1 MLQFKGEESVA
12 RAIRHFMHQTYEFVD
27 LQFND
32 VIEHSADANLHEAG
46 GKVIDSA
53 KKEFWSDIQR
63 LSDQVE
69 EGHFAIID
77 LVPITAQE
85 KYHAFVKNL
94 AQVLYR
100 ELVAIGGPDVSLEA
114 FTDFI
119 ARLSV
124 RNTAEFILL
133 SRSRQSD
140 RLQKLM
146 ETKTLSAWYTVFQV
160 EEWQEKHLK
169 DGIEQVI
176 ETISVSVFEKH
187 KDVLI
192 NADDRGDTF
201 ARTVLNELT
210 NRAESQLESDL
221 IDSLRHQAETKLVA
235 NDDQQTLKTSI
246 IPEVASKK
254 VDRLHKF
261 TRAFAEEVVY
271 EYVETTPLL
280 EGRAKELF

>member
-12 RAIRHFMHQTYEFVD
+12 RAIRHFMHQTYEFVSI
-27 LQFND
+27 QFDD
-32 VIEHSADANLHEAG
+32 VIEHSADANLRDAG
-46 GKVIDSA
+46 EKVISDA
-53 KKEFWSDIQR
+53 KKEFWSDIQK

-85 KYHAFVKNL
+85 RYQTFVKNL
-94 AQVLYR
+94 AQNLYR
-100 ELVAIGGPDVSLEA
+100 ELVNIGGGDVSLDA
-114 FTDFI
+114 FTEFI

-124 RNTAEFILL
+124 RNTAEFILV
-133 SRSRQSD
+133 SRSRQAD

-146 ETKTLSAWYTVFQV
+146 ETKTLSAWYSVFQV

-176 ETISVSVFEKH
+176 ETIAVSVFEKH

-192 NADDRGDTF
+192 NTDDQGDVF
-201 ARTVLNELT
+201 ARVATSELT
-210 NRAESQLESDL
+210 HRAENQLESDL

-246 IPEVASKK
+246 IPEVVSKK

-271 EYVETTPLL
+271 DYVESTPIL